1 MRSKLAK
8 RPTPAQTATDGRD
21 SPTDGRDGGPACE
34 LDVPASVT
42 GVTSYP
48 V

>member
-8 RPTPAQTATDGRD
+8 RPTAAQTATDGRD
-21 SPTDGRDGGPACE
+21 GRPACE
-34 LDVPASVT
+34 LNVPASVT